1 MLHDASFLHEVAT
14 GVADRS
20 YGIYV
25 AKLAGLPPSV
35 IARSREVLKIL
46 EEEDQS
52 GGLGKLSD
60 NLPLFSVKP
69 SLPPP
74 TKQSAVEKVLCDV
87 NPDALSPREALNLL
101 YQLKESFTD

>member
-1 MLHDASFLHEVAT
+1 METIDHIALQDNTSQRLPCVLVLDGSGSME
-14 GVADRS
+14 GNPIS
-20 YGIYV
+20 E
-25 AKLAGLPPSV
+25 LNQGL
-35 IARSREVLKIL
+35 KTL
-46 EEEDQS
+46 EEEDQC

-101 YQLKESFTD
+101 YQLKELFTD